1 MSRLLMSGGEVST
14 IGLLRMKQIRE
25 QTINKWDSL
34 GFLKG
39 LRGHVKENITELY
52 KCCDGS
58 TKIKGMVK
66 HSIKKH
72 KI

>member
-1 MSRLLMSGGEVST
+1 MGYLLKSGEVGE
-14 IGLLRMKQIRE
+14 IGLKQIR
-25 QTINKWDSL
+25 KWGSL
-34 GFLKG
+34 GLLEG
-39 LRGHVKENITELY
+39 LRGHVKENIVKLY

-66 HSIKKH
+66 YSIKKH

>member
-1 MSRLLMSGGEVST
+1 MGHLLTSGVVGEM
-14 IGLLRMKQIRE
+14 GLLQMRRIRE
-25 QTINKWDSL
+25 QNRSKWDSL
-34 GFLKG
+34 GFLQG

-58 TKIKGMVK
+58 TKIKGLIK